1 MEVYFF
7 MAMTIDRDIID
18 FHFHNVLNGFSPFLL
33 EKEIFFAKHLSSKDV
48 FEANAHCLKMR
59 QVFKSKEIA
68 SEYDILKSC
77 IENGLWNHDRDIEI
91 KKLEDTIKNKKK
103 LQSLMFLPSD
113 VKRLEAEIRGLIRKV
128 EDGQNEKQSL
138 LVNSIEYKLL
148 LEKRDYIAFTCIFK
162 EDMSRLWP
170 LYSDFEDENSKTSN
184 KIISLYFKAV
194 NEINGDILRSI
205 AKTTDARYRTKN
217 AKFGNAFD
225 ISVNYLELSQWC
237 DFYNSIYELS
247 DKPEEDVIQD
257 DLRLD
262 GWLASRKA
270 KNQMDKSVNNNSGFT
285 GVVGGNK
292 EDMEILDGVDRNTVL
307 KMSQMKN
314 GEY

>member
-1 MEVYFF
+1 MG
-7 MAMTIDRDIID
+7 MNIDKDVID

-33 EKEIFFAKHLSSKDV
+33 EKKVFFGKHLSSKDI

-59 QVFKSKEIA
+59 QVFKNEGIA
-68 SEYDILKSC
+68 SEYDILNSC
-77 IENGLWNHDRDIEI
+77 ISNGIWSHDRDLEM
-91 KKLEDTIKNKKK
+91 KKLQESIKNKRK

-113 VKRLEAEIRGLIRKV
+113 VKRLEAEIKGLIRKMD
-128 EDGQNEKQSL
+128 ESQNEKQSL

-148 LEKRDYIAFTCIFK
+148 VEKRDYIAFLSIYK
-162 EDMSRLWP
+162 EDGTKLW
-170 LYSDFEDENSKTSN
+170 LTYHDFAEESSKVSN
-184 KIISLYFKAV
+184 QIISLHFKAV
-194 NEINGDILRSI
+194 NEIGSDILRSI

-217 AKFGNAFD
+217 AKFTNAFD

-237 DFYNSIYELS
+237 DFYSSIYDLS
-247 DKPEEDVIQD
+247 DRPEEEIIQD
-257 DLRLD
+257 DLKLD

-270 KNQMDKSVNNNSGFT
+270 KNQVDKSVNNNSGFT

-314 GEY
+314 AEHGI